1 LIRVR
6 HRFTAFALLALTLLI
21 AQASA
26 LAHGYSHLRWKG
38 ELIGAGN
45 APSQICTECLS
56 STPLLATGGVPES
69 FVIFHPACASEAP
82 HQAPVSLVERHAI
95 HAFRSRAPPRLV

>member
-6 HRFTAFALLALTLLI
+6 HRFVTFALLALTLLV
-21 AQASA
+21 AQVGA

-38 ELIGAGN
+38 DLVGAGN

-56 STPLLATGGVPES
+56 STPLLAAGGVPES
-69 FVIFHPACASEAP
+69 FVIFHPPCASEAP
-82 HQAPVSLVERHAI
+82 HETATSVVERHVI